1 MYKYMHAYTLVLYL
15 VCFVRRS
22 NLTPEKVLER
32 WKEAPPLPAEKVFEK
47 VFNCRVGDKLVA
59 IWTGNTACREDV
71 RWLQEHQIGAI
82 YQCRPLR
89 VGCLQRPPSVAMEVK
104 TIALVNNSDKD
115 CTLDNM
121 FTPAELFRAK
131 SPALLDAMRW
141 MWEKV
146 KTDGI
151 NLLLHS
157 TSGLNRA
164 VAISLAFQLLV
175 NGSSPVVPDHL
186 EEAYKLALTSLIAK
200 KEDFRLA
207 FKEASKAGASASGSK
222 QPAQQIHTAQSKRKQ
237 PASKE
242 GEQLRRCPKGHG
254 LSKEQYHHETRLR
267 CDGECGT
274 AMEQDAWLWSCAKC
288 DFDLCKTC
296 AHLTKEPA
304 QVLPPSA
311 NTAGASGS
319 KQPAMQ
325 GKRKQPASSKEG
337 EPPPKAARHE
347 DPFARLGGSALD
359 RESANRWRASAE
371 ALVPTEAAGEAG
383 GSAAV
388 GGLPAFT
395 HGVKLQTIQELD
407 QRSQLNSVAYY
418 ITWKAVGT
426 RCALFVCDGKAFLFS
441 AAHVRQLATP
451 PTWGAGCSVQQLL
464 VHGEL
469 VEEARRMV
477 FYAYELLHLRG
488 SLPRVGQCSIMPDKP
503 FNERLKVLEL
513 YLMPGAEHQL
523 IAGELVLKAKIHRKL
538 KYAGEPEFYD
548 PASSQRIFS
557 CDRNGLILLPV
568 RSRFER
574 GTNKEVFHWG
584 GSDADLTA
592 WTQRAT
598 EAHRLPEQNTEKK
611 SQPVSRGMSP
621 VRPAPGGLF
630 GS

>member
-1 MYKYMHAYTLVLYL
+1 MYKYMHTLVLLYL

-32 WKEAPPLPAEKVFEK
+32 WKEAPPLPADKVFEK
-47 VFNCRVGDKLVA
+47 VFSCQVGDKSVA
-59 IWTGNTACREDV
+59 IWTGNTACREDA

-104 TIALVNNSDKD
+104 MIALVNNSDKD
-115 CTLDNM
+115 CKLDNM

-146 KTDGI
+146 KTNGV

-157 TSGLNRA
+157 TSGRNRA
-164 VAISLAFQLLV
+164 IAVSLAFQLLDPD
-175 NGSSPVVPDHL
+175 SSPVVPDHL

-200 KEDFRLA
+200 GKDFRLA
-207 FKEASKAGASASGSK
+207 FN
-222 QPAQQIHTAQSKRKQ
+222 
-237 PASKE
+237 
-242 GEQLRRCPKGHG
+242 
-254 LSKEQYHHETRLR
+254 
-267 CDGECGT
+267 
-274 AMEQDAWLWSCAKC
+274 
-288 DFDLCKTC
+288 
-296 AHLTKEPA
+296 AHLTEAPA
-304 QVLPPSA
+304 QVLPPSANTA

-337 EPPPKAARHE
+337 EPPPKAARHDE

-383 GSAAV
+383 GSAAA

-395 HGVKLQTIQELD
+395 HGVKIQTIQELD
-407 QRSQLNSVAYY
+407 QCSQLNSVAYY

-451 PTWGAGCSVQQLL
+451 PTWGAACSVQQLL

-469 VEEARRMV
+469 VAEAGHMV
-477 FYAYELLHLRG
+477 FYAYELLHLQG
-488 SLPRVGQCSIMPDKP
+488 SLPRVGQYSIMSDTP
-503 FNERLKVLEL
+503 FTKRLQILEQG
-513 YLMPGAEHQL
+513 LMPEQL
-523 IAGELVLKAKIHRKL
+523 RAGPLVLKAKKHVKL
-538 KYAGEPEFYD
+538 KYAGNSMYYD
-548 PASSQRIFS
+548 GASSQCVFS
-557 CDRNGLILLPV
+557 CARNGLILRPV
-568 RSRFER
+568 FSCFER
-574 GTNKEVFHWG
+574 GTNQEVFDWV
-584 GSDADLTA
+584 GSDAELKA
-592 WTQRAT
+592 WTQRAN

-621 VRPAPGGLF
+621 VRPAAEGLF
-630 GS
+630 GA